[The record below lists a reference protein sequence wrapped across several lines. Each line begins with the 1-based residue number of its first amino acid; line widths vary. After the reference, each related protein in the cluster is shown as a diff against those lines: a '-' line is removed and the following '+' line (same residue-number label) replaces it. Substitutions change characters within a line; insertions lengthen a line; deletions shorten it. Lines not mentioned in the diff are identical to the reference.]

1 MQGNS
6 SNHISDYLSEL
17 VETTIDDLAQAKA
30 VEVID
35 EMDVAP
41 LNLGMIAS
49 YYNIHHE
56 TVAIFNESL
65 TEKTKL
71 RGLLEIVSAATE
83 FETIPIRHHEEII
96 LRKIVSMQI
105 SSVRT
110 LTDKHEPH
118 STIVFQSS
126 CLSQISPSPIP
137 RPTFYC
143 KHTFLVWR
151 SQQTLHPIRQS
162 SWARLSIC

>member
-1 MQGNS
+1 MGGDGSLQFTSQMQGNS

-17 VETTIDDLAQAKA
+17 VETTIEDLAQAKA

-83 FETIPIRHHEEII
+83 FESIPIRHHEEVV
-96 LRKIVSMQI
+96 LRKIVSPVCRSR
-105 SSVRT
+105 SSRSILMLRT
-110 LTDKHEPH
+110 
-118 STIVFQSS
+118 TIV
-126 CLSQISPSPIP
+126 
-137 RPTFYC
+137 
-143 KHTFLVWR
+143 
-151 SQQTLHPIRQS
+151 
-162 SWARLSIC
+162 

>member
-17 VETTIDDLAQAKA
+17 VETTIEDLAQAKA

-83 FETIPIRHHEEII
+83 FESIPIRHHEEVV
-96 LRKIVSMQI
+96 LRKIVSSMAALLLQN
-105 SSVRT
+105 
-110 LTDKHEPH
+110 
-118 STIVFQSS
+118 
-126 CLSQISPSPIP
+126 CL
-137 RPTFYC
+137 
-143 KHTFLVWR
+143 L
-151 SQQTLHPIRQS
+151 
-162 SWARLSIC
+162 ICYFT

>member
-1 MQGNS
+1 MLLFDADSDRPHVQMQGNS

-83 FETIPIRHHEEII
+83 FESIPIRHHEEVV
-96 LRKIVSMQI
+96 LRKIVSI
-105 SSVRT
+105 
-110 LTDKHEPH
+110 H
-118 STIVFQSS
+118 
-126 CLSQISPSPIP
+126 
-137 RPTFYC
+137 
-143 KHTFLVWR
+143 
-151 SQQTLHPIRQS
+151 
-162 SWARLSIC
+162 ARFCFAHY

>member
-83 FETIPIRHHEEII
+83 FESIPIRHHEEVV
-96 LRKIVSMQI
+96 LRKIVSSKDRQLSQAFADVNI
-105 SSVRT
+105 FC
-110 LTDKHEPH
+110 
-118 STIVFQSS
+118 STIACQSS
-126 CLSQISPSPIP
+126 CHSPTSQSQTP
-137 RPTFYC
+137 RPTYFF
-143 KHTFLVWR
+143 KLT
-151 SQQTLHPIRQS
+151 SQGLHCQRILLRTRPS
-162 SWARLSIC
+162 SWARF